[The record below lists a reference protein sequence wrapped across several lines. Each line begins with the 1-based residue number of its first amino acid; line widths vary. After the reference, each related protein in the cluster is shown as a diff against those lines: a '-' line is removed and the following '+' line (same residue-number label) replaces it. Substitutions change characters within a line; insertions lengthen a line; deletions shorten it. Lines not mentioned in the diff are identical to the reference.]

1 MQDSF
6 VVGGFDVSPSPR
18 TSPGDGRV
26 QASCYW
32 SYEDRWAA
40 PVQCFCR
47 GSQGIPCTWSI
58 LLTPLSPRAG
68 PTTGMSHGRVIT
80 AEQST
85 SRIHNVLQPENKE
98 GILFRAS
105 WYTRDQ
111 KIIFILRSME
121 IRKDKSAQAKM
132 KFKVLNSL
140 IPF

>member
-121 IRKDKSAQAKM
+121 IQKDKSAQAKM

>member
-6 VVGGFDVSPSPR
+6 VVGRFDVSPSPR

-80 AEQST
+80 AEQRVQAGFTMCCSLKIRKVFCSEPPGT
-85 SRIHNVLQPENKE
+85 Q
-98 GILFRAS
+98 G
-105 WYTRDQ
+105 TRSF
-111 KIIFILRSME
+111 FILRSME
-121 IRKDKSAQAKM
+121 IQKDKSAQAKM